1 MKVKAQIESAA
12 VSGEGEVSV
21 AEDGFTLSTLFDTA
35 FVPWSEVGALAF
47 EDYTLTV
54 AAAGD
59 AYRISKL
66 GADGEPLYNH
76 MLAAYNDKV
85 RACLFVGGEPAV
97 TASANGVPVEVYGDC
112 VVTLPPDLGARRVPL
127 AFATG
132 FRDED
137 YTVTIDVADGS
148 SYAFSKLGYD
158 TAPFSKA
165 VQEGIK
171 ALREQT
177 IAQIGEIDK
186 AITPQQSAKVARLMP
201 LGAAAPMGAVRAVA
215 PTLAD
220 ALEERLAQSR
230 AAETYPAFRELCDP
244 DEICVGFRKV
254 DSRPDFSKY
263 QKDFSEGA
271 LPPSD
276 GSQSD
281 PASPEGEDSNSDFS
295 SGKVFPGSAGGGL
308 AGMLQ
313 GGGMSDIINNVI
325 PREVAES
332 TPDSYILWLI
342 APVAPGVCAVEF
354 AGGDDAAAATFVY
367 RYGDA
372 AVSSEAAAAQS
383 ATDATGAAA
392 WDAFRLK
399 LNMAL
404 EAIDFKREVIR
415 LTDEELR
422 EPEYELYRMA
432 SDRNEA
438 LRTVRA
444 HFAGRAIHRSMDSWK
459 KQLQGL

>member
-1 MKVKAQIESAA
+1 
-12 VSGEGEVSV
+12 
-21 AEDGFTLSTLFDTA
+21 
-35 FVPWSEVGALAF
+35 
-47 EDYTLTV
+47 
-54 AAAGD
+54 
-59 AYRISKL
+59 
-66 GADGEPLYNH
+66 
-76 MLAAYNDKV
+76 
-85 RACLFVGGEPAV
+85 V

-177 IAQIGEIDK
+177 IEQIKEIDPK
-186 AITPQQSAKVARLMP
+186 ITPQQSAKVARLMP

-220 ALEERLAQSR
+220 ALEERLAGSR
-230 AAETYPAFRELCDP
+230 AAETYPAFKELCDP
-244 DEICVGFRKV
+244 DEICVGFRKA
-254 DSRPDFSKY
+254 DSGSR
-263 QKDFSEGA
+263 ETGA
-271 LPPSD
+271 SL
-276 GSQSD
+276 
-281 PASPEGEDSNSDFS
+281 
-295 SGKVFPGSAGGGL
+295 SGATDLLQGGDAGD
-308 AGMLQ
+308 MLQ
-313 GGGMSDIINNVI
+313 GIMSSDGAGGVGDSLTNVSPGGAI
-325 PREVAES
+325 PDAARESGDPES
-332 TPDSYILWLI
+332 TPDPYMLWLI
-342 APVAPGVCAVEF
+342 APIAPGVCAVEF

-372 AVSSEAAAAQS
+372 AATPADAADAPS
-383 ATDATGAAA
+383 ATAAA
-392 WDAFRLK
+392 WDAFRLR

-422 EPEYELYRMA
+422 APEHELCRMA
-432 SDRNEA
+432 SARNEA
-438 LRTVRA
+438 LRAVRA
-444 HFAGRAIHRSMDSWK
+444 HFAGRAIHRGMESWK
-459 KQLQGL
+459 KQLLGF

>member
-1 MKVKAQIESAA
+1 MKAKAQIESAA

-35 FVPWSEVGALAF
+35 FVPWSEVDAFAF

-59 AYRISKL
+59 AYRLTKL

-137 YTVTIDVADGS
+137 YMVTIDVADGS

-165 VQEGIK
+165 VQDGIK
-171 ALREQT
+171 ELREQT

-186 AITPQQSAKVARLMP
+186 GITPQQSAKVARLMP
-201 LGAAAPMGAVRAVA
+201 LGAAAPMGAVRAMA

-220 ALEERLAQSR
+220 ALEESLAQSR
-230 AAETYPAFRELCDP
+230 AAETYPAFKALCDP

-254 DSRPDFSKY
+254 VSESR
-263 QKDFSEGA
+263 EA
-271 LPPSD
+271 D
-276 GSQSD
+276 G
-281 PASPEGEDSNSDFS
+281 
-295 SGKVFPGSAGGGL
+295 AGGGL
-308 AGMLQ
+308 ADMLQ
-313 GGGMSDIINNVI
+313 GGGAGGGVADMLQGNGVAGAASAGGGMSDIINNVI

-342 APVAPGVCAVEF
+342 APIAPGVCAVEF
-354 AGGDDAAAATFVY
+354 AGGEDAAAATFVY

-372 AVSSEAAAAQS
+372 AVSYVADAADAPS
-383 ATDATGAAA
+383 ATGTAA

-432 SDRNEA
+432 SARNEA

-444 HFAGRAIHRSMDSWK
+444 HFAGRAIHRGMDSWK